1 MNKLTDIVKGVVQY
15 TNSQYNKRR
24 KGIYMNP
31 IINNCIS
38 IIGVPLDL
46 GADRRGVDMGPSA
59 IRHAGLKE
67 RLQVIGY
74 EIEDTGDIMVNRP
87 EICQINGERLKYLDE
102 IVRVNND
109 LCQKVNEE
117 MGKGN
122 FPLVLG
128 GDHSIAIGTIAGVL
142 QHQKKL
148 GIIWFDAHG
157 DINTTETSPSG
168 NIHGMSVAVSLG
180 NGHERLIAIGGVE
193 AQLDPAKIV
202 MIGIRDLDP
211 GEKVL
216 LKKLGVTV
224 YTMHEIDIVGIA
236 KIMED
241 AIRIVSDGT
250 DGVHVSFDMDVM
262 DPIYAPGVGT
272 PVVGGLT
279 YRESHLA
286 MELISA
292 ANIVTSAEFAE
303 VNTVL
308 DHKNQTAKLAV
319 ALIGS
324 LLGERL
330 K

>member
-1 MNKLTDIVKGVVQY
+1 
-15 TNSQYNKRR
+15 
-24 KGIYMNP
+24 MNP
-31 IINNCIS
+31 IINNHIS

-59 IRHAGLKE
+59 IRHAGLRE
-67 RLQVIGY
+67 RLEAFGY
-74 EIEDTGDIMVNRP
+74 EIDDKGDIMVNRP
-87 EICQINGERLKYLDE
+87 DVCQVDGESLKYLDE
-102 IVRVNND
+102 IARVNSE
-109 LCQKVNEE
+109 LCHRVNEE
-117 MGKGN
+117 MGKGY

-128 GDHSIAIGTIAGVL
+128 GDHSIAIGTMAGVL
-142 QHQKKL
+142 QHKKKL
-148 GIIWFDAHG
+148 GVLWFDAHG
-157 DINTTETSPSG
+157 DINTPETSPSG

-180 NGHERLIAIGGVE
+180 SGPERLMAIGGS
-193 AQLDPAKIV
+193 QSKLNPAKIV

-211 GEKVL
+211 GEKAL
-216 LKKLGVTV
+216 LKKLDVAV
-224 YTMHEIDIVGIA
+224 YTMHEIDVMGMA
-236 KIMED
+236 KVIEE

-250 DGVHVSFDMDVM
+250 DGIHVSFDMDVM
-262 DPIYAPGVGT
+262 DPLHAPGVGT

-308 DHKNQTAKLAV
+308 DNKNQTAKLAV

>member
-1 MNKLTDIVKGVVQY
+1 
-15 TNSQYNKRR
+15 
-24 KGIYMNP
+24 MNP
-31 IINNCIS
+31 VINNHIS

-74 EIEDTGDIMVNRP
+74 SIDDKGDILVNRP
-87 EICQINGERLKYLDE
+87 EACQVNGESIKYLDE
-102 IVRVNND
+102 IERVNNE
-109 LCQKVNEE
+109 LCRTVNEE
-117 MGKGN
+117 MSKGQ

-142 QHQKKL
+142 QHKKKL
-148 GIIWFDAHG
+148 GLIWFDAHG
-157 DINTTETSPSG
+157 DINTVETSPSG

-180 NGHERLIAIGGVE
+180 RGHKRLINIGGCE
-193 AQLDPAKIV
+193 AQLEPARIV
-202 MIGIRDLDP
+202 MIGIRDLDT
-211 GEKVL
+211 GEKAL
-216 LKKLGVTV
+216 LKELGVTV
-224 YTMHEIDIVGIA
+224 FTMHEIDMMGMA
-236 KIMED
+236 KVMEE
-241 AIRIVSDGT
+241 AIGIVSDGT
-250 DGVHVSFDMDVM
+250 DGIHVSFDMDVM
-262 DPIYAPGVGT
+262 DPLHAPGVGT

-286 MELISA
+286 MELLSA
-292 ANIVTSAEFAE
+292 ANIVTSAEFVE

-308 DHKNQTAKLAV
+308 DNKNQTAKVAV

>member
-1 MNKLTDIVKGVVQY
+1 M
-15 TNSQYNKRR
+15 S
-24 KGIYMNP
+24 P
-31 IINNCIS
+31 IINNHIS

-59 IRHAGLKE
+59 IRHAGLVE
-67 RLQVIGY
+67 RLQGMGY
-74 EIEDTGDIMVNRP
+74 SIEEKGDIMVNRP
-87 EICQINGERLKYLDE
+87 DVCQGDSDTLKYLDE
-102 IVRVNND
+102 IERVNIQ
-109 LCQKVNEE
+109 LCRSVSES

-122 FPLVLG
+122 FPLILG

-142 QHQKKL
+142 QHKKKMGL
-148 GIIWFDAHG
+148 LWFDAHG
-157 DINTTETSPSG
+157 DCNTVETSPSG

-180 NGHERLIAIGGVE
+180 CGHERLTAIGGVQ
-193 AQLDPAKIV
+193 AKLDPAKIV
-202 MIGIRDLDP
+202 MIGIRDLDQ

-224 YTMHEIDIVGIA
+224 YTMHEIDILGMA
-236 KIMED
+236 KVMEQ
-241 AIRIVSDGT
+241 AIRIVSHNT
-250 DGVHVSFDMDVM
+250 DGVHVSFDMDAM
-262 DPIYAPGVGT
+262 DPLHAPGVGT

-286 MELISA
+286 MELISQ
-292 ANIVTSAEFAE
+292 ANIATSAEFAE

-308 DHKNQTAKLAV
+308 DNKNQTAKVAV

>member
-1 MNKLTDIVKGVVQY
+1 
-15 TNSQYNKRR
+15 
-24 KGIYMNP
+24 MNP
-31 IINNCIS
+31 IINKHIS

-59 IRHAGLKE
+59 IRHAGLVE

-74 EIEDTGDIMVNRP
+74 STDDKGDIIVNRP
-87 EICQINGERLKYLDE
+87 DVCQGDKETLKYLDE
-102 IVRVNND
+102 IERVNID
-109 LCQKVNEE
+109 LCRSVNEE
-117 MGKGN
+117 MAKGF
-122 FPLVLG
+122 FPLILG

-142 QHQKKL
+142 QHKKKL
-148 GIIWFDAHG
+148 GLIWFDAHG
-157 DINTTETSPSG
+157 DINTVETSPSG

-180 NGHERLIAIGGVE
+180 SGHERLTAIGGVD

-202 MIGIRDLDP
+202 MIGIRDLDQ
-211 GEKVL
+211 GEKAL
-216 LKKLGVTV
+216 LKALGVTV
-224 YTMHEIDIVGIA
+224 YTMHEIDIIGMATVI
-236 KIMED
+236 KE
-241 AIRIVSDGT
+241 AIQIVSDGT
-250 DGVHVSFDMDVM
+250 DGVHVSFDMDAM
-262 DPIYAPGVGT
+262 DPLHAPGVGT
-272 PVVGGLT
+272 PVIGGLT

-286 MELISA
+286 MELLSE

-308 DHKNQTAKLAV
+308 DNKNQTAKVAV

>member
-1 MNKLTDIVKGVVQY
+1 
-15 TNSQYNKRR
+15 
-24 KGIYMNP
+24 MNP
-31 IINNCIS
+31 ISNHRIS

-59 IRHAGLKE
+59 IRHAGLRE
-67 RLQVIGY
+67 RLEIMGY
-74 EIEDTGDIMVNRP
+74 EIDDKGDIMVNRP
-87 EICQINGERLKYLDE
+87 DVCPADGESLKYLDE
-102 IVRVNND
+102 IERVNSQ
-109 LCQKVNEE
+109 LCQRIDEE
-117 MGKGN
+117 MGKGY

-142 QHQKKL
+142 QHKKKL
-148 GIIWFDAHG
+148 GVLWFDAHG
-157 DINTTETSPSG
+157 DINTPETSPSG

-180 NGHERLIAIGGVE
+180 NGHQRLMNIGGLS
-193 AQLDPAKIV
+193 AQLEPTKIV
-202 MIGIRDLDP
+202 MIGIRDLDL
-211 GEKVL
+211 GEKIL
-216 LKKLGVTV
+216 LKKLGVV
-224 YTMHEIDIVGIA
+224 VFTMHEIDIMGMA
-236 KIMED
+236 KVMEE

-250 DGVHVSFDMDVM
+250 DGIHVSFDMDVM
-262 DPIYAPGVGT
+262 DPLHAPGVGT

-286 MELISA
+286 MELLST
-292 ANIVTSAEFAE
+292 ANIITSAEFAE

-308 DHKNQTAKLAV
+308 DNKNQTAKVAV